1 MGDSEQRMIERKKQ
15 EYEEQC
21 REESL
26 ASGNQASSMVLEDDQ
41 IEMYQ
46 KLKEKAGKESARH
59 MSDLDSINRE
69 HKSDQDRLDNEMRK
83 KMDVESKMKNK
94 GHELE
99 ESQKRLDKLQD
110 HIRASET
117 QLEEQKKIYNELN

>member
-1 MGDSEQRMIERKKQ
+1 MGKSLKQAKKAEESHKADIQELDSEQRMVERKKT

-26 ASGNQASSMVLEDDQ
+26 ASGGSSTSMVLEDDQ

-83 KMDVESKMKNK
+83 KM
-94 GHELE
+94 
-99 ESQKRLDKLQD
+99 
-110 HIRASET
+110 
-117 QLEEQKKIYNELN
+117 